1 MIDSMVTRAKGFLL
15 DPVATFRQCRT
26 DEPGTV
32 FTYFIALLLVNA
44 VLSALIAAIALPGG
58 MMMYGGMSGG
68 AATPFMVF
76 FLALIGGF
84 VMTLILA
91 AWIHLWVYLVGG
103 RRGIMQTTSAVI
115 YGDTPGLLLGWIPL
129 IGIIA
134 GLWSLVLVILGI
146 RELQDLSTGRAV
158 LAVAIAVLIP
168 LILIVL
174 AAAFFMIS
182 YSTMT
187 PVPVPAGFP
196 R

>member
-1 MIDSMVTRAKGFLL
+1 MIDSIVSRAKGILL

-32 FTYFIALLLVNA
+32 FAYFIALLLVNA
-44 VLSALIAAIALPGG
+44 ILSALIAPAAWPGG
-58 MMMYGGMSGG
+58 MQMYGGMGGG

-84 VMTLILA
+84 VVTLILA
-91 AWIHLWVYLVGG
+91 AWIHLWVYVVGG
-103 RRGIMQTTSAVI
+103 RRGIMQTTAAVI

-134 GLWSLVLVILGI
+134 GLWSLVLVVLGI
-146 RELQDLSTGRAV
+146 RELQELTTGKAV
-158 LAVAIAVLIP
+158 LAVAIAVIIP
-168 LILIVL
+168 LILIIL
-174 AAAFFMIS
+174 AAALFMVS
-182 YSTMT
+182 YSTIT
-187 PVPVPAGFP
+187 PVPVPAGFV